1 MIDQRLCKYI
11 KTIAQYHSFSRAAQ
25 VLYISQPALSRFVKK
40 VEDELGV
47 ALFDRD
53 TMPLGLTPAGKRYLE
68 YVESFQKLEGEMRA
82 EFAAMGKGAFTRLT
96 VATLPLLG
104 IYVLPKIIPDFA
116 EQYPSVDQRIEEC
129 SSLEILKRL
138 EEGEADLA
146 LTNLKPDSE
155 LLDYRKLLS
164 DPIVVAVRYTE
175 EMRGRF
181 PGGRGSLEDPIP
193 VQLSQLQDETL
204 IVLRSWQNMRVAAE
218 TVCRHFNFVPSRVV
232 EAPSLPSALSLVGC
246 GRGMTF
252 ICPSYVHCIQPQTPM
267 LYFSLPEMQEL
278 TDIVAVFRKDT
289 QNPLVD
295 QFCRC
300 AVRKLR
306 DA

>member
-1 MIDQRLCKYI
+1 MEERRGKDLIDQRLCKYI

-155 LLDYRKLLS
+155 LLLAEGLQPNRPRAATPAAPNVAPLSRLRREMPFLSSSIVPSYRIYAS
-164 DPIVVAVRYTE
+164 DP
-175 EMRGRF
+175 
-181 PGGRGSLEDPIP
+181 
-193 VQLSQLQDETL
+193 
-204 IVLRSWQNMRVAAE
+204 
-218 TVCRHFNFVPSRVV
+218 
-232 EAPSLPSALSLVGC
+232 LP
-246 GRGMTF
+246 
-252 ICPSYVHCIQPQTPM
+252 
-267 LYFSLPEMQEL
+267 
-278 TDIVAVFRKDT
+278 DT
-289 QNPLVD
+289 QRN
-295 QFCRC
+295 
-300 AVRKLR
+300 A
-306 DA
+306 